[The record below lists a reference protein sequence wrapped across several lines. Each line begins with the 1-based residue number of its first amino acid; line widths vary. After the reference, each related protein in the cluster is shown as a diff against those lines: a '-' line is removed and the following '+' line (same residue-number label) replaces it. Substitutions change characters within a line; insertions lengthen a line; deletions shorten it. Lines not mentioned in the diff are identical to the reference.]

1 MQILIKT
8 LVLVVIL
15 TSCGTGQ
22 NSRYRDT
29 AMLERPPVLPVVK
42 HPEGQAEAE
51 EIDNS
56 VIPEKQDTA
65 GLGTAVYLTDT
76 TPPRLKIKQPVDE
89 AWETVGL
96 ALKQSDI
103 KITDHEREKGF
114 YYVNYHPKTF
124 LEKAVSFLKDEKAQ
138 QNDTTYLLT
147 LEPDGSETAII
158 ATVAGAAEQSAAIDN
173 RDGYY
178 DSPVE
183 GTEAL
188 LQLLYETL
196 RDDLEEK

>member
-42 HPEGQAEAE
+42 QPEEQSEAE

-65 GLGTAVYLTDT
+65 GLGTDVYLTDT

-114 YYVNYHPKTF
+114 YYVSYHPKTF
-124 LEKAVSFLKDEKAQ
+124 LEKAVSFLKDETAQ

-147 LEPDGSETAII
+147 LEPDGPETTII

-173 RDGYY
+173 RDGDY
-178 DSPVE
+178 DAPVE
-183 GTEAL
+183 GAEAL
-188 LQLLYETL
+188 LQVLYETL

>member
-1 MQILIKT
+1 MQTLIKT
-8 LVLVVIL
+8 IVLIVIL
-15 TSCGTGQ
+15 TSCGTAQ

-29 AMLERPPVLPVVK
+29 GALERPPTLTITK
-42 HPEGQAEAE
+42 QAGGQTETE
-51 EIDNS
+51 EIDTS
-56 VIPEKQDTA
+56 VIPKKQDA
-65 GLGTAVYLTDT
+65 RGLGSAVYMTET
-76 TPPRLKIKQPVDE
+76 SPSQLKIKQPVDE

-96 ALKQSDI
+96 ALKQSGV
-103 KITDHEREKGF
+103 KITDHEQEKGF
-114 YYVNYHPKTF
+114 YYVSYHPKSF
-124 LEKAVSFLKDEKAQ
+124 LERAASFLKDEKEQ
-138 QNDTTYLLT
+138 KNDTTYLLT

-173 RDGYY
+173 KDGYY